1 MNKQITKKTALITL
15 LLLVIGSVFYS
26 SSQPYGDQTLIPFLE
41 KVWPSQPF
49 KEVLQK
55 VEFYYGGK
63 IVSVEQSGY
72 YNFIEF
78 FIRKATHFSVYAIMG
93 AIYILIL
100 HAFNMKKQLIWAVA
114 LLTLILFAISDE
126 WHQSFT
132 ANRTPLIA
140 DILIDSLGVCFGL
153 VIGFIFMKRHR
164 KKS

>member
-1 MNKQITKKTALITL
+1 MNEKNIKKITL
-15 LLLVIGSVFYS
+15 VIMLLLVSGSVFYS
-26 SSQPYGDQTLIPFLE
+26 SSQPYGNQTLIPFLE
-41 KVWPSQPF
+41 KVLPSQPF

-78 FIRKATHFSVYAIMG
+78 FFRKATHFSVYAIMG

-114 LLTLILFAISDE
+114 PLTLIFFAISDE

-132 ANRTPLIA
+132 ANRIPLVT
-140 DILIDSLGVCFGL
+140 DVMIDTLGICVGIIVTQL
-153 VIGFIFMKRHR
+153 L
-164 KKS
+164 KKA